1 MNGEKQA
8 AILQMLRDARALAYR
23 DAESFDQAAAVL
35 EHVGQLLAGEVRNG
49 WVIIK
54 VSRLGLRVKLRTRT
68 PGN

>member
-49 WVIIK
+49 
-54 VSRLGLRVKLRTRT
+54 LG
-68 PGN
+68 NY